1 MICMELEKEEA
12 AAEEAKAVQKK
23 ERRSDKTGL
32 EESKTKQGKKRA
44 LKKTRRIPVI
54 VEPMPQGP
62 RRRNTDDVSE
72 VSGSSSTDSC
82 GRRLLHQ
89 GDSASWL
96 RTSTKINALARLR
109 RDMMHASECATDFDV
124 LRGPGISFTY
134 DFTQRAERAPI
145 KYKHYHGLD
154 REEAFSSKTHF
165 RYRANHFSFAHL
177 SSMAFRHS
185 QTVNA
190 PSPRRPSSSSDT
202 HDARQPASQPRGRKR
217 SLSDGDLS
225 AMQVALAHAQMCTAG
240 GTETKKKPFFSIKL
254 PSFFWRQ
261 NCNRLWENR
270 AQKDG

>member
-1 MICMELEKEEA
+1 MIRMKLEKEKA

-32 EESKTKQGKKRA
+32 EESKTKQGKEKRA
-44 LKKTRRIPVI
+44 LKKTRRIPAI

-62 RRRNTDDVSE
+62 RRRNTDDVSQD
-72 VSGSSSTDSC
+72 SGSSSTDSC

-109 RDMMHASECATDFDV
+109 RDLMHASECATDFDV

-134 DFTQRAERAPI
+134 DLDTASRVASAI
-145 KYKHYHGLD
+145 KYKHYEGLD
-154 REEAFSSKTHF
+154 REEAFSCKTHF
-165 RYRANHFSFAHL
+165 RCRANHFSFVHL
-177 SSMAFRHS
+177 SSMATKHS

-217 SLSDGDLS
+217 SLPDGDADLS
-225 AMQVALAHAQMCTAG
+225 AVQVAQANAQMCTAG

-261 NCNRLWENR
+261 KL
-270 AQKDG
+270 Q